1 MVLWQAGMSSDP
13 RLPASHEVPGVGTRW
28 VLEVDDVRKM
38 FADLKP
44 KGVRFKDEQPCEEG
58 WGFAADL
65 LDLTATLS
73 QFTRRASLPGSLTGP
88 KRAGRHREPLQSASS
103 LSGLDTTTSCA

>member
-65 LDLTATLS
+65 LDPDGNP
-73 QFTRRASLPGSLTGP
+73 FTIPETRKPSGIPDWAKTGKKP
-88 KRAGRHREPLQSASS
+88 
-103 LSGLDTTTSCA
+103 